1 MPVFDDLRR
10 WKAVEWRRGPVERF
24 TARGWDGAER
34 NRLELARS
42 GPSVA
47 DVALEAA
54 FGESL
59 AFEGSE
65 GAIR

>member
-1 MPVFDDLRR
+1 MEARAGG
-10 WKAVEWRRGPVERF
+10 AVNCPGL
-24 TARGWDGAER
+24 GWGGAEP
-34 NRLELARS
+34 AWGS
-42 GPSVA
+42 SIA